1 MAAAS
6 GARGEVFV
14 VTLDSCSGS
23 CNADSED
30 EPTFASGVVDDKATL
45 LLMGSPSPGALLFDP
60 EAVPTIL
67 ASAHPSALLTNAG
80 KDSGP
85 QIASTYVDF
94 EYVFTHPDDVGGPGL
109 FLSVASLTGQFTL
122 GDFLSDANAYFT
134 PAFSSGLSPIGPDL
148 RFTRSHGSPKG
159 GFSFST
165 GYDEGSPKKAPSP
178 SPTWLD
184 SLFPVSQ

>member
-30 EPTFASGVVDDKATL
+30 EPTFASGVVEDKATS
-45 LLMGSPSPGALLFDP
+45 LLMGSPSAGALLFDP
-60 EAVPTIL
+60 DAVPTIL
-67 ASAHPSALLTNAG
+67 ASGHPSALLTNAG

-85 QIASTYVDF
+85 QIGSTYVDF

-134 PAFSSGLSPIGPDL
+134 PAFSSGLSPIGPVL